1 MAQTHSRNPNDPNAH
16 KPDQTL
22 TASWIES
29 HLSFSW
35 ISSLEPSLSRPSP
48 STSSPHP
55 FLSILNPNISLTS
68 LIGLRASPS
77 VPHGLPPQLCVIL
90 ILPLMPNTY
99 LRGCASLCH
108 HLSHFPHCKSY
119 FFVFAYLLLQIVL
132 LWPYNVDCCLKCYI
146 S

>member
-1 MAQTHSRNPNDPNAH
+1 MFITTVIFSYQTPIYWNIL
-16 KPDQTL
+16 PDN
-22 TASWIES
+22 
-29 HLSFSW
+29 
-35 ISSLEPSLSRPSP
+35 
-48 STSSPHP
+48 TSSPKVRYSVLTILYYLCDPVHLPVANTHHP
-55 FLSILNPNISLTS
+55 SLSILNPNISLTS

-99 LRGCASLCH
+99 LRNCASLCH

-119 FFVFAYLLLQIVL
+119 FFLFAYLLLEIVL